1 MISCGAKFQYMIL
14 FHSSLFIVLPYFTML
29 SCCGKRL
36 LSLHNFFLMKSHGDA
51 PLLHICDVTWL
62 NCTVMHLH
70 RSKTFEK
77 LQASRISL
85 LIYPLALRKF
95 RRLRT
100 KLLLNARFNFI
111 VQLLILSGD
120 NPLFNHIIHTYT
132 HLFILHI
139 HTISFYTWNW
149 N

>member
-14 FHSSLFIVLPYFTML
+14 LHSSLFTVSPYFTML
-29 SCCGKRL
+29 NYCEKRL
-36 LSLHNFFLMKSHGDA
+36 LSLHDFLLMKSHGDA

-70 RSKTFEK
+70 RSETFEK

-85 LIYPLALRKF
+85 LIYPRALRKF

-100 KLLLNARFNFI
+100 KLLLHAKFNFI
-111 VQLLILSGD
+111 VQLLIISGD
-120 NPLFNHIIHTYT
+120 NPLSSYPIHTYI
-132 HLFILHI
+132 HLFILLYI
-139 HTISFYTWNW
+139 HTISF
-149 N
+149 

>member
-14 FHSSLFIVLPYFTML
+14 LHSSLFTVSPYFTML
-29 SCCGKRL
+29 NYCEKRL
-36 LSLHNFFLMKSHGDA
+36 LSLHNFFLMKSRGDA

-70 RSKTFEK
+70 RSETFEK

-85 LIYPLALRKF
+85 LIYPRALRKF

-100 KLLLNARFNFI
+100 KLLLHAKFNFI
-111 VQLLILSGD
+111 VQLLIISGD
-120 NPLFNHIIHTYT
+120 NPLSNYIIHTYI
-132 HLFILHI
+132 HLFILLYI
-139 HTISFYTWNW
+139 HTILF
-149 N
+149 